1 MKQNSSTRK
10 QQMILSELSWES
22 LHCDLLIG
30 LRTAIFCGRL
40 AKSATHSQLLVEWQT
55 MIRVGW
61 EEIWR
66 DVADLAG
73 SGSIWSDLR
82 RIGFFGLMWID
93 LARYGSI

>member
-1 MKQNSSTRK
+1 MK
-10 QQMILSELSWES
+10 LLELSWES

-61 EEIWR
+61 EE
-66 DVADLAG
+66 AAG
-73 SGSIWSDLR
+73 TPQREGRAEAAQQCKSGMYFLNRAAREFDREFVSIHNSFQE
-82 RIGFFGLMWID
+82 G
-93 LARYGSI
+93 